1 MKACSCSWILVIALL
16 IPIALPAQEQS
27 EPKKQTAHHYI
38 FFEVPTFG
46 GPNFLS
52 NFLGPQNSLLSQSG
66 TLVGGAD
73 TSVMDPFCFNCSIND
88 PFVEHAFT
96 FQDGVLTDLG
106 TLPGGVNSQAF
117 WINARGLT
125 VGLGQIAEVDPYLG
139 IQELRAVV
147 WEHGRIVDLGTFGG
161 HESLSQAVNDRG
173 QVVGIALNT
182 IPDPISP
189 IGFVGTQMRAFL
201 WEKGVMQDL
210 GTLGGPDAWAR
221 YINNGTQIAGVSF
234 TNSAINPETGQPT
247 THAFLWQHG
256 EMRDLG
262 TLGGTFSEP
271 FGLNNRGQVVGQS
284 NVRGDPGCNGSVD
297 PCVKHAFFW
306 ERGSLKDIGTLG
318 GSYSEALGVNESG
331 EVVGLAGTQNDQ
343 ANPGF
348 VWKAGVMTDLGA
360 LTGDDCSIARAI
372 NSWGQIVGTSYPC
385 ATGSENAAL
394 WDNGAVINLNR
405 FVPPGSDLHLTG
417 DDAYINDRGEIAGTA
432 LRPNGDVRA
441 FLLIPCGEI
450 TEDCRG
456 VAEGAAAAIRS
467 GATPKNS
474 SRSPQPPGTLKGHNP
489 SR

>member
-1 MKACSCSWILVIALL
+1 MKTPHWVFIFASILQTTLVIPASLS
-16 IPIALPAQEQS
+16 AQEQS
-27 EPKKQTAHHYI
+27 EATKQTIHHYI

-46 GPNFLS
+46 GPNFFS
-52 NFLGPQNSLLSQSG
+52 NFLGPQNSLLGKSG

-73 TSVMDPFCFNCSIND
+73 TSVIDPFCFNMSDC
-88 PFVEHAFT
+88 FVEHAFK
-96 FQDGVLTDLG
+96 FQDDVLTDLG
-106 TLPGGVNSQAF
+106 TLPGGANSQAF

-125 VGLGQIAEVDPYLG
+125 VGMAQIAEVDPYLG
-139 IQELRAVV
+139 IQELRAVA
-147 WEHGRIVDLGTFGG
+147 WEHGKIINRGTLGG

-173 QVVGIALNT
+173 QVVGIALNA

-284 NVRGDPGCNGSVD
+284 NLRGDPECNGSVD

-318 GSYSEALGVNESG
+318 GSSSEALGVNESG

-343 ANPGF
+343 ANHGF

-360 LTGDDCSIARAI
+360 LEGDDCSQARAI
-372 NSWGQIVGTSYPC
+372 NSRGQIVGTSFSC
-385 ATGSENAAL
+385 AAGLVSESATLWEKGSAI
-394 WDNGAVINLNR
+394 DLNT

-432 LRPNGDVRA
+432 IRPNGDIRA
-441 FLLIPCGEI
+441 FLLIPCDENHPGI
-450 TEDCRG
+450 
-456 VAEGAAAAIRS
+456 EGCDYSMVDDDQSSAHPAAAR
-467 GATPKNS
+467 P
-474 SRSPQPPGTLKGHNP
+474 
-489 SR
+489 